1 METKFF
7 VHFPLQIMLLLML
20 PKCWSLIYLF
30 IYILFKIIGLNV
42 IIVYLS
48 TLITICY
55 NTAWRRL
62 CYILARTENFHS
74 KMSNIFMAEFPC
86 RRIPLPQDSLAA
98 EFPCHRIPVRNA
110 SPLIVKGMELKSQ
123 KCVKDFNHTHVLL
136 CAIKVLL
143 SQNFGQPKQKQ
154 K

>member
-1 METKFF
+1 
-7 VHFPLQIMLLLML
+7 
-20 PKCWSLIYLF
+20 
-30 IYILFKIIGLNV
+30 
-42 IIVYLS
+42 
-48 TLITICY
+48 
-55 NTAWRRL
+55 
-62 CYILARTENFHS
+62 
-74 KMSNIFMAEFPC
+74 MSNIFMAEFPC
-86 RRIPLPQDSLAA
+86 RRIPLPQNSLAA

-136 CAIKVLL
+136 CAVKVLL